1 MLPLFGERDLVLLLF
16 DLSSVCRPVEDDL
29 DNLGDL
35 LGDLAMVGDLP
46 LVPALG
52 EALPSAAG

>member
-1 MLPLFGERDLVLLLF
+1 MLPLFGDRDRVLLLF
-16 DLSSVCRPVEDDL
+16 DLSSVWEPVEDDL

-52 EALPSAAG
+52 EALPSVVG